1 MVQRLLKKLIVGSRG
16 SPLALAQ
23 TEQVMAKIRER
34 HPEISIEVKKIT
46 TSGDRI
52 QDRFLS
58 AAGGKGLFVKEIE
71 EALLSDEIDLAVHS
85 LKDLPA
91 HIPEG
96 LHLAAFPKRREPWDC
111 LITQEGLSLEE
122 LPEGTRVGTSSLRR
136 RVQMAQKNEKL
147 SFELLRGNINTRVHK
162 LQQGDLDAVVL
173 AQAGMERLNLKV
185 PGSTILP
192 IVPAPGQGTLA
203 LETKQEREDL
213 TALLKPLHH
222 SGTARE
228 AFVERSLSREL
239 GGDCNLPLGCLAQ
252 IKGPQLHLDVFL
264 GLPDGSKV
272 ISWRGMSDGTS
283 DRDLLEEALQYFR
296 SQGAEE
302 IIQTCRKHLEKY
314 I

>member
-1 MVQRLLKKLIVGSRG
+1 MGSRG

-23 TEQVMAKIRER
+23 TEQIMAKIREQY
-34 HPEISIEVKKIT
+34 PEINIKIRKIT

-52 QDRFLS
+52 QDRFLM

-91 HIPEG
+91 HIPDD
-96 LHLAAFPKRREPWDC
+96 LHLVAFPERRDPWDC
-111 LITQEGLSLEE
+111 LITQGGLSLEE
-122 LPEGTRVGTSSLRR
+122 LPEGARVGTSSLRR
-136 RVQMAQKNEKL
+136 RVQMAQKNKKL
-147 SFELLRGNINTRVHK
+147 SFELLRGNINTRLKK
-162 LQQGDLDAVVL
+162 LQEGDLDAVVL
-173 AQAGMERLNLKV
+173 AQAGVERLNLKV

-203 LETKQEREDL
+203 LEAKKGRKDL
-213 TALLKPLHH
+213 IALLSPLHH
-222 SGTARE
+222 SETARE
-228 AFVERSLSREL
+228 ALVERSLSREL

-252 IKGPQLHLDVFL
+252 IKGPKLYLDVFL

-272 ISWRGMSDGTS
+272 ISWNGMSEGTK
-283 DRDLLEEALQYFR
+283 DQDLLEEAIQYLR

-302 IIQTCRKHLEKY
+302 IIQTCRNHVEKF